1 MEKIE
6 KFDSSKYLLH
16 LVYTPITR
24 SNKMKKHKIC
34 SKCGKNHN
42 EWIKGTHCKNC
53 RSLSQKVCYEKNK
66 KHYTENA
73 NRYYQN
79 NKKDKLEYAKKYRLK
94 NKDKYKDYFAKNAEQ
109 IYKRRALREKERREN
124 DISFRIQCNLRSR
137 LRNALNGK
145 KKLKHCID
153 LFGCT
158 NDELI
163 KHIESLW
170 KDGMNWE
177 NYGIDGWH
185 IDHIKPCSS
194 FDMSKE
200 EDQLKCFHYSN
211 LQPLWALENKS
222 KGDTFN
228 QLKKDLYVEKMKL
241 LLV

>member
-153 LFGCT
+153 LFGC
-158 NDELI
+158 LVCQAI
-163 KHIESLW
+163 I
-170 KDGMNWE
+170 
-177 NYGIDGWH
+177 IA
-185 IDHIKPCSS
+185 
-194 FDMSKE
+194 F
-200 EDQLKCFHYSN
+200 FH
-211 LQPLWALENKS
+211 KS
-222 KGDTFN
+222 KIATILETAGTVKKKSKSAFFQKINVFRREHVSFITFSIVCFSVN
-228 QLKKDLYVEKMKL
+228 KICYF
-241 LLV
+241 